1 MKLDPCVSSVTLLM
15 CIKGGGEGK
24 RTRTIQV
31 RGGELVEKARTE
43 CLLI

>member
-1 MKLDPCVSSVTLLM
+1 MKLDSCVSSVTLLI
-15 CIKGGGEGK
+15 CIKGGGEVE

-43 CLLI
+43 YLLI